1 VFARTLTVDRAHP
14 CCVADL
20 RTGAGGLII
29 QVSPDASQV
38 IFRNSM
44 YHATKMGIEG
54 FKAGGNVEVIRKPS
68 PLRPRGLET
77 GLWEVVKRALLGA
90 VSTSNG

>member
-1 VFARTLTVDRAHP
+1 
-14 CCVADL
+14 
-20 RTGAGGLII
+20 
-29 QVSPDASQV
+29 
-38 IFRNSM
+38 M

-68 PLRPRGLET
+68 PLRARGLET

-90 VSTSNG
+90 VSNVKRVTGDTRKSRRL